1 MTRLLTN
8 TTWSCMELIL
18 YGFPDRARAN
28 FAHVMALLC
37 VCMCRLLFFTEEVI
51 TEVAEG
57 QAEDVDLAV
66 KAARA
71 AFEKG
76 SWWVFAL
83 VIGRVG
89 QPLSFM
95 TCTS

>member
-1 MTRLLTN
+1 M
-8 TTWSCMELIL
+8 
-18 YGFPDRARAN
+18 
-28 FAHVMALLC
+28 
-37 VCMCRLLFFTEEVI
+37 
-51 TEVAEG
+51 AEG

-83 VIGRVG
+83 VVGRVG
-89 QPLSFM
+89 QPLSFT